1 MMVLDGDGVG
11 DGGGGNDGDGGSV
24 LSLSGLSFLF
34 SPELVKLYPHLA
46 I

>member
-11 DGGGGNDGDGGSV
+11 NSGGNDGNGGSV
-24 LSLSGLSFLF
+24 LSLPGLSFLF